1 MLARRGVVACILAFL
16 GTTLIAM
23 FVIGNNDLR
32 LLYAIAPYALLF
44 YAALAF
50 LASEASLSLRP
61 HAGKFRTL
69 GGANRSLPV
78 LTGVDDLVGMLDDT
92 LKIARGVPVV
102 ATLEPLDL
110 TELLRTLTSNKS
122 SAQLTLTP
130 TTVPLQTLAS
140 PPALSRALD
149 IIIENALSTSS
160 RVSISCDHGTTALV
174 VHVDTDRPGIGRDDR
189 TRVFEWHYY
198 MSTPR
203 SQQVGCRAELVIARQ
218 ITRAHGGDITVAPSP
233 MGGARFSV
241 RLPLLRE
248 QETELAEAS

>member
-23 FVIGNNDLR
+23 LVIGNDDLR

-50 LASEASLSLRP
+50 LASEAALTLRP
-61 HAGKFRTL
+61 QHADKFL
-69 GGANRSLPV
+69 GPSA
-78 LTGVDDLVGMLDDT
+78 LTGVDDLVGMLGDT
-92 LKIARGVPVV
+92 LKIARDIPVV
-102 ATLEPLDL
+102 ANLEPLDL
-110 TELLRTLTSNKS
+110 TALLSALTNNQS
-122 SAQLTLTP
+122 SARLTLTP
-130 TTVPLQTLAS
+130 TSIPLQTLAS
-140 PPALSRALD
+140 GPALSRALN
-149 IIIENALSTSS
+149 IVIENALSGSS

-174 VHVDTDRPGIGRDDR
+174 VHVDTDGPGIAREDR

-198 MSTPR
+198 MSTPP

-218 ITRAHGGDITVAPSP
+218 IARAHGGDITVAASP
-233 MGGARFSV
+233 MGGARFSI

-248 QETELAEAS
+248 QEMELAEAS